1 MLRPIALPLKVER
14 AEWRSFM
21 RDGAAEYHRQHRR
34 VDRAVM
40 MLLPRPT
47 AMPVLALV
55 DEYDSESAIQA
66 QLAEMARHPPEYAE
80 NAHGDVVVIF
90 PLDYRDD
97 DEKDRQIELARLAA
111 EMLDANAVG
120 IVAECWVRGIDG
132 APGTGTDSVMVIC
145 EQRHHTP
152 MTYFAPVKAGKLGA
166 WTAMPGEARGAMCGW
181 FPADDDA
188 EPEAPEGFT
197 AKVNVATVGEA

>member
-1 MLRPIALPLKVER
+1 MTMLRPIVLPLKVER
-14 AEWRSFM
+14 AEWRAFM
-21 RDGAAEYHRQHRR
+21 REGTAEYHRQHRR

-40 MLLPRPT
+40 MLLPKPT

-55 DEYDSESAIQA
+55 DRYDSEAEIA
-66 QLAEMARHPPEYAE
+66 VQLDELRRHPPEYAE

-97 DEKDRQIELARLAA
+97 DEKNRQIELARLAA
-111 EMLDANAVG
+111 EMLDASAVG
-120 IVAECWVRGIDG
+120 VVAECWVRGIDG

-145 EQRHHTP
+145 EQRHHAP
-152 MTYFAPVKAGKLGA
+152 ATYVAAVKGDELGA
-166 WTAMPGEARGAMCGW
+166 WTELPGEARGAMCGW
-181 FPADDDA
+181 FPADA

-197 AKVNVATVGEA
+197 AKINVATVGEA